1 MTCQRKSFID
11 VLVSFP
17 VELEDTDELKHIL
30 ITSGQYFYHV
40 LDVKKEHI
48 TAHAVGAWCKNVLK
62 HTYRVK

>member
-1 MTCQRKSFID
+1 MD

-48 TAHAVGAWCKNVLK
+48 TAHAVGAW
-62 HTYRVK
+62 

>member
-1 MTCQRKSFID
+1 MD

-48 TAHAVGAWCKNVLK
+48 TLLMRSELG
-62 HTYRVK
+62 VKTC